1 MRWKRTIR
9 RQWLLG
15 AIYAL
20 SAAAAVQLTRFDGG
34 VAFLWGST
42 AILIA
47 ALLRTPTRQWIEPL
61 TMCSLASF
69 LVTVFWAW
77 DGRQRVRSCC

>member
-34 VAFLWGST
+34 VAFSVG
-42 AILIA
+42 ID
-47 ALLRTPTRQWIEPL
+47 RDPDRR
-61 TMCSLASF
+61 LAPHADAS
-69 LVTVFWAW
+69 V
-77 DGRQRVRSCC
+77 D